1 MTRLRPYK
9 HRAFV
14 WVALPLLLSAAC
26 SASTSGSPTAPSAS
40 PPPAGAA
47 TSTSPGELILQQE
60 IVFGPGTFTYTDT
73 QAGLADLASY
83 KATLSL
89 TFDGTKDGQAQKW
102 TRTYTMVT
110 AQDTAAR
117 QWTIENTG
125 DI

>member
-1 MTRLRPYK
+1 MTRLKPYK
-9 HRAFV
+9 YRALV
-14 WVALPLLLSAAC
+14 WVAFPLLLSAAC

-40 PPPAGAA
+40 PPPAA

-102 TRTYTMVT
+102 TRT
-110 AQDTAAR
+110 
-117 QWTIENTG
+117 
-125 DI
+125 